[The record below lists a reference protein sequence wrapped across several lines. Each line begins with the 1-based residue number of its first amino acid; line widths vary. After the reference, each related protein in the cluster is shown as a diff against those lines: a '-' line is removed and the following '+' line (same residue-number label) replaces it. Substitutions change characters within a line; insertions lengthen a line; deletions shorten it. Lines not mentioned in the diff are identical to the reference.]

1 VRKANVIRVE
11 RATIAAYDA
20 IHRMMR
26 DTWEDTYGS
35 YFTAEQLPEAR
46 RLWLDALPLESA
58 LTDPRLFFLLA
69 WEATTL
75 LGFVAAQLRDS
86 NDLFLLRVYVHP
98 AHQRRRVGTLLVN
111 QAVTAFPDALAIRLD
126 VEEGNARG
134 VAFWKQ
140 QAFQETGRTRM
151 TVAGVSISLISMEK
165 HLA

>member
-1 VRKANVIRVE
+1 
-11 RATIAAYDA
+11 
-20 IHRMMR
+20 MMR
-26 DTWEDTYGS
+26 ETWEDTYGS

-75 LGFVAAQLRDS
+75 LGFVAARLLDS

-98 AHQRRRVGTLLVN
+98 AHQRRRIGTMLVN
-111 QAVTAFPDALAIRLD
+111 QAVAAFPDASAIRLD